1 MKNNYIKENFKEK
14 DYDKVRNLRNKARR
28 APHLHLEDFEKIKK
42 KLHLKND

>member
-1 MKNNYIKENFKEK
+1 MRNKYIKENFAEK

-28 APHLHLEDFEKIKK
+28 DPDLHGEAFEAAKK